1 MSGHAGALPVG
12 EFSGNDLSAA
22 GLGWRAGGEFGQH
35 SPWGSGGVG
44 ESRLP
49 ARSGQ
54 PNAHP
59 PGVGG
64 WARVGLSRAQ
74 RNGARGIEY
83 SVVLS

>member
-1 MSGHAGALPVG
+1 MSSHAGALPVG

-22 GLGWRAGGEFGQH
+22 GLGWRAGREFGQL
-35 SPWGSGGVG
+35 SLPGGVG

-49 ARSGQ
+49 ARAGQ